1 MSSRRV
7 GAVILFA
14 ALAAACSA
22 DSSNEGSSDDSSG
35 AADESSSGG
44 ASATGTVTLTFSV
57 SNGVRM
63 GPTLMDPLMGG
74 IYGDLYLTA
83 DVALTGPV
91 DGAVPITSVAVEG
104 VDLTT
109 AETTTQ
115 SWTSEPLP
123 PDSYTFLGMFDV
135 DGNFEATH
143 NPEMGDPVTLTN
155 QDFDVV
161 ADQDTPFLVTFE
173 LVYG

>member
-1 MSSRRV
+1 MPLRRV
-7 GAVILFA
+7 V
-14 ALAAACSA
+14 ALAFVTALPLGCA
-22 DSSNEGSSDDSSG
+22 DSSSSDNSSSDDSSSAG
-35 AADESSSGG
+35 ESSTTG
-44 ASATGTVTLTFSV
+44 AGAMGTVTLTFAV

-74 IYGDLYLTA
+74 IYGDLFLTS

-91 DGAVPITSVAVEG
+91 DGAMTFGSVALEG

-109 AETTTQ
+109 AQTSAA
-115 SWTSEPLP
+115 SWTSDPLAP
-123 PDSYTFLGMFDV
+123 GSYTFLGMFDV

-143 NPEMGDPVTLTN
+143 NPETGDPVTLTN
-155 QDFDVV
+155 QDFEVV
-161 ADQDTPFLVTFE
+161 ADQDTAFTVTFE